1 MVGWPCGGPEIPDS
15 NSSAMAED
23 SGKWMQGATGKEVA
37 RSSREWQNALL
48 PISQRLELLRERS
61 RSQSKIVREEFVHY
75 VLEWDGSA
83 FDQREIEGE
92 IVVFSQVV
100 LTLIE
105 WPGFQS
111 GLAGSLMKRVLDP
124 YEAIELRVASIRLML
139 SWNTRLKNVQANA
152 EEDRLQIQEEQQLV
166 CGTLV
171 CCLEG
176 QNEMLQGAALSG
188 LLIHSKLVDSSKFT
202 RFNHALLSILND
214 SAASESIKALAL
226 SVAQDWS
233 LNQLAPVAE
242 ALAVNEDTSLRVRA
256 ASLGVLNG
264 KDRDRV
270 ISQLAQQ
277 DR

>member
-23 SGKWMQGATGKEVA
+23 SGKGMQGATGKEVA

-105 WPGFQS
+105 WPVFQS

-139 SWNTRLKNVQANA
+139 SWNTRLKNVQSNA
-152 EEDRLQIQEEQQLV
+152 EEDRHQIQEEQQLV
-166 CGTLV
+166 CSTLV

-188 LLIHSKLVDSSKFT
+188 LLSHSKLVDSSKFT